1 MQRLLIIGVFVTFLA
16 ANAATTDEKRNEEKD
31 LVVNVDL
38 DEIPKEI
45 TIPIQ
50 GSKTLNGFDI
60 DFVGTVRLRKQVSTA
75 STPAPTFPPM
85 MDSDIDDLIDKCYNG
100 DIDGVKKMI
109 HQFGPN
115 QVVNAKYRSLTC
127 LHYAAAYGHPNI
139 ITLLIENGA
148 DIDPKDDW
156 GETPLRR
163 AIKWRSYSSITTLI
177 KLGADFEK
185 TKESDFWQKQFE
197 SSMKDEKTKA
207 AIEEGQRL
215 ADLEKA
221 KESDYGQSFFDERM
235 REEKTKAAIAEGKRL
250 AGQIG

>member
-1 MQRLLIIGVFVTFLA
+1 LA
-16 ANAATTDEKRNEEKD
+16 ANAAATDEKRNEEKD
-31 LVVNVDL
+31 LVVNVNL

-85 MDSDIDDLIDKCYNG
+85 TDSDIYDLMEKCGNEFRG
-100 DIDGVKKMI
+100 SDIDGVKKKMRK
-109 HQFGPN
+109 FGPN
-115 QVVNAKYRSLTC
+115 QVVNAEYLSWTC
-127 LHYAAAYGHPNI
+127 LHLAAIYGHPDI

-148 DIDPKDDW
+148 DIDPKTMY

-163 AIKWRSYSSITTLI
+163 AIVQRKYPSIVTL
-177 KLGADFEK
+177 LRFG
-185 TKESDFWQKQFE
+185 
-197 SSMKDEKTKA
+197 
-207 AIEEGQRL
+207 

-221 KESDYGQSFFDERM
+221 KVADMYQYDFDSSM
-235 REEKTKAAIAEGKRL
+235 RRKETKAAIAEGQRL

>member
-1 MQRLLIIGVFVTFLA
+1 MQRFLIIGVFVTFLA
-16 ANAATTDEKRNEEKD
+16 ANAAATDEKRNEEKD

-85 MDSDIDDLIDKCYNG
+85 TNSDIYDLMEKCG
-100 DIDGVKKMI
+100 TEERGSDIDGVKKKMRK
-109 HQFGPN
+109 FGPK
-115 QVVNAKYRSLTC
+115 QVVNAEYLSWTC
-127 LHYAAAYGHPNI
+127 LHLAAIYGHPNI

-148 DIDPKDDW
+148 DLDPKTMY

-163 AIKWRSYSSITTLI
+163 AIIHRKYLSITTLL
-177 KLGADFEK
+177 KFG
-185 TKESDFWQKQFE
+185 
-197 SSMKDEKTKA
+197 
-207 AIEEGQRL
+207 
-215 ADLEKA
+215 ADLEEA
-221 KESDYGQSFFDERM
+221 KESNLYQRDFDESM
-235 REEKTKAAIAEGKRL
+235 REAKTKAAIAEGQRL